1 MSANNHRH
9 SFRYGA
15 VLVSLF
21 VAASVMA
28 ETPAT
33 HDVTA
38 QFLNAG
44 VSVEGLRVVEVGGIV
59 VLRGRVSDPSAAEQA
74 AAVAQTLGYLRVAN
88 LIQIADVPDDERIA
102 RAAERRLGMQRG
114 LDGTQIAV
122 ASTNGVV
129 VLRGTVSNE
138 MQKDMA
144 AHLVRN
150 ISGVR
155 AVQIALTR

>member
-1 MSANNHRH
+1 MSANNHRL
-9 SFRYGA
+9 SFRLGA

-21 VAASVMA
+21 LAVSVMA

-33 HDVTA
+33 HDLTA
-38 QFLNAG
+38 QFLTAG
-44 VSVEGLRVVEVGGIV
+44 VSVEGLRAVEVGGII
-59 VLRGRVSDPSAAEQA
+59 VLRGRVSDQSAAEQA
-74 AAVAQTLGYLRVAN
+74 TAVAWNLGYIRVAN

-102 RAAERRLGMQRG
+102 RAAERRLGTRRE

-122 ASTNGVV
+122 VSTNGVV
-129 VLRGTVSNE
+129 LLRGTVANE

-150 ISGVR
+150 ITGVR